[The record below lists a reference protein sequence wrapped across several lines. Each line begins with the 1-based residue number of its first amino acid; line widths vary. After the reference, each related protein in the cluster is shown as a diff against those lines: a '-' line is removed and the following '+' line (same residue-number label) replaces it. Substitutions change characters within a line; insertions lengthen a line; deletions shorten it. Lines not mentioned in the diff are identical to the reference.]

1 MTNRRVTAA
10 VGAALTGLICVL
22 PTAPARA
29 ATTPMGWES
38 DALGL
43 SAAQQLSQGEGVTV
57 AVLDTG
63 AVADHPAL
71 KGRVTTG
78 PDYRKDGLDPQSPE
92 WGVHGTA
99 MASDVLK
106 VAPKAK
112 ILSVRVIADGDKKKA
127 DTGEAIQERGA
138 SPIVSGIYYAVDH
151 GADVISMSLGSG
163 EVANYADPKDVAAI
177 GYALSHGVTVLAGAG
192 NSGDELNQISFPAGY
207 AGAIAVAA
215 ANQSGARAD
224 FSTVH
229 TYNELAAPGVGI
241 TSARNTG
248 GYEAVDG
255 TSPATAL
262 ASGVVALML
271 SHNPKLTPAQTRAV
285 LTRTAR
291 APQRGWNAL
300 LGYGQIDAAAAV
312 KAAASPPDDETAPV
326 EYEGKEHF
334 ATPVGT
340 SKTTHPAMEQEL
352 WLTGLGAAG
361 VGLLMLV
368 GGLFMALRGR
378 RATGPGAAA
387 MASPPGPFQG

>member
-1 MTNRRVTAA
+1 MTNRRARAA

-22 PTAPARA
+22 PMAPAHA
-29 ATTPMGWES
+29 ATTPMGWEG

-43 SAAQQLSQGEGVTV
+43 SSAQQLSQGEGVTV

-78 PDYRKDGLDPQSPE
+78 PDYRNDGLDPQSPE

-112 ILSVRVIADGDKKKA
+112 ILSVRVIADADKEKA
-127 DTGEAIQERGA
+127 DTGEPVQERGA

-177 GYALSHGVTVLAGAG
+177 DYALSHGVTVLAGAG
-192 NSGDELNQISFPAGY
+192 NSGDKLNQISFPAGY

-215 ANQSGARAD
+215 ADQGGARAD

-229 TYNELAAPGVGI
+229 T
-241 TSARNTG
+241 
-248 GYEAVDG
+248 
-255 TSPATAL
+255 
-262 ASGVVALML
+262 
-271 SHNPKLTPAQTRAV
+271 
-285 LTRTAR
+285 
-291 APQRGWNAL
+291 
-300 LGYGQIDAAAAV
+300 
-312 KAAASPPDDETAPV
+312 
-326 EYEGKEHF
+326 
-334 ATPVGT
+334 
-340 SKTTHPAMEQEL
+340 
-352 WLTGLGAAG
+352 
-361 VGLLMLV
+361 
-368 GGLFMALRGR
+368 
-378 RATGPGAAA
+378 
-387 MASPPGPFQG
+387 